1 LGLVSGSMRVL
12 VPHQATFALFTISR
26 SRWS

>member
-1 LGLVSGSMRVL
+1 

-26 SRWS
+26 RRLSAAYLFRQMM